1 MKNKIIL
8 FGGSFNPVHLGHI
21 AVAEFA
27 LEYLTASQVIFVP
40 AKRSPFK
47 TCPPQVA
54 DQQRVEML
62 NLAISGHKEFTIDT
76 CELSRPAPSYTLDT
90 VLYFKKKFPHDTI
103 LYWLIGAD
111 MVGDLSKW
119 YRIQQIM
126 DNCIVSVMNRGG
138 IDSPDFEQFERDM
151 PAEYASA
158 IRKNMIN
165 TPRIDISSTDVR
177 WKIEHSQDVSALLD
191 SRVLRYIHANRLY
204 AVSNH

>member
-8 FGGSFNPVHLGHI
+8 FGGSFNPVHIGHI

-27 LEYLTASQVIFVP
+27 LEHLNANQVIFVP

-47 TCPPQVA
+47 TYPPQVT
-54 DQQRVEML
+54 DQQRTEML
-62 NLAISGHKEFTIDT
+62 SLAISNRKGFSIDT

-90 VLYFKKKFPHDTI
+90 VLYFKEKFPQDTI

-119 YRIQQIM
+119 YQIRKIM
-126 DNCIVSVMNRGG
+126 DNCIISVMNRGG
-138 IDSPDFEQFERDM
+138 IDRPDFEQFEKDM

-177 WKIEHSQDVSALLD
+177 WRIEHSEDVSALLD
-191 SRVLRYIHANRLY
+191 SRVLNYIKTNRLY
-204 AVSNH
+204 ANRF

>member
-8 FGGSFNPVHLGHI
+8 FGGSFNPVHIGHI

-27 LEYLTASQVIFVP
+27 LEHLNASQVIFIP

-47 TCPPQVA
+47 THPPQVT
-54 DQQRVEML
+54 DQQRTEML
-62 NLAISGHKEFTIDT
+62 RLAISDRKEFSIDT

-90 VLYFKKKFPHDTI
+90 VLYFKEKFPQDTI

-119 YRIQQIM
+119 YQIQQIM
-126 DNCIVSVMNRGG
+126 DNCIISVMNRGG
-138 IDSPDFEQFERDM
+138 IDRPDFEQFEKDM

-177 WKIEHSQDVSALLD
+177 WRIEHSEDVSALLD
-191 SRVLRYIHANRLY
+191 SRVLNYIRTNRLY
-204 AVSNH
+204 VNRF

>member
-8 FGGSFNPVHLGHI
+8 FGGSFNPVHIGHI
-21 AVAEFA
+21 TVAEFA
-27 LEYLTASQVIFVP
+27 LRYLEANQVIFVP

-47 TCPPQVA
+47 THPPQIT
-54 DQQRVEML
+54 DKQRTEML
-62 NLAISGHKEFTIDT
+62 NFAISGHKDFSIDT

-90 VLYFKKKFPHDTI
+90 ILYFKGKFPQDTI

-111 MVGDLSKW
+111 MVNDLSKW

-138 IDSPDFEQFERDM
+138 IDRPNFEQFERDM

-165 TPRIDISSTDVR
+165 TPRLDISSTEVR
-177 WKIEHSQDVSALLD
+177 WRIEHSQDVSSLLD
-191 SRVLRYIHANRLY
+191 SRVRNYIQSNRLY
-204 AVSNH
+204 AANH